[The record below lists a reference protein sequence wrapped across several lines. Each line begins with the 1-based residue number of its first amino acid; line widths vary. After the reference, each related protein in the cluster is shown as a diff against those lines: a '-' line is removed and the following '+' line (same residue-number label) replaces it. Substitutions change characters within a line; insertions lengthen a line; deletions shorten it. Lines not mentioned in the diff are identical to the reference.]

1 MLQAQAQV
9 SAADDYITSRRGAVG
24 ATARTRLAEARASL
38 AGAQQLQGSDAAGA
52 LTQAGR
58 ASQLAVDATDA
69 AQRDVGAF
77 DGGGAGFGGGSGSN
91 NGSGMLGA
99 MLGGVVLN
107 SLLGGGSRS
116 SGGFG
121 GLGGLGG
128 LLGGGLPNVGSVG
141 AGNAAGLLGYCLKN
155 RLLGQGGMLGG
166 LTGGQTGTQASGAQ
180 SILQRLT
187 GRKDVQTSPGF
198 AAGQAGQV
206 QAGNGQTL
214 ALGNLGGQVKT
225 QLCNVVLKRAKAFL

>member
-1 MLQAQAQV
+1 MFKMLTPLV
-9 SAADDYITSRRGAVG
+9 LV
-24 ATARTRLAEARASL
+24 ASL
-38 AGAQQLQGSDAAGA
+38 TSVVPANAQTTADPTAPAA
-52 LTQAGR
+52 R
-58 ASQLAVDATDA
+58 
-69 AQRDVGAF
+69 
-77 DGGGAGFGGGSGSN
+77 
-91 NGSGMLGA
+91 
-99 MLGGVVLN
+99 
-107 SLLGGGSRS
+107 

-155 RLLGQGGMLGG
+155 NLLGQGGALGG
-166 LTGGQTGTQASGAQ
+166 LTGGRTSAPQATGAQ

-187 GRKDVQTSPGF
+187 GRKDIQTSPGF
-198 AAGQAGQV
+198 AAGQAGEV

-214 ALGNLGGQVKT
+214 ALGDLGGQVKT

>member
-1 MLQAQAQV
+1 MFKPATPVL
-9 SAADDYITSRRGAVG
+9 
-24 ATARTRLAEARASL
+24 ATAIAALMT
-38 AGAQQLQGSDAAGA
+38 AGASAQTSTPAPAP
-52 LTQAGR
+52 TQ
-58 ASQLAVDATDA
+58 
-69 AQRDVGAF
+69 
-77 DGGGAGFGGGSGSN
+77 SN
-91 NGSGMLGA
+91 
-99 MLGGVVLN
+99 
-107 SLLGGGSRS
+107 
-116 SGGFG
+116 G
-121 GLGGLGG
+121 GLGGLGDSLG
-128 LLGGGLPNVGSVG
+128 GLGGGLGGLFGGAAPSIGSIG

-155 RLLGQGGMLGG
+155 NLLGQGGMLGG
-166 LTGGQTGTQASGAQ
+166 LTGGQTGARAAPQASGAQ

>member
-1 MLQAQAQV
+1 MFKPATPVLAIAI
-9 SAADDYITSRRGAVG
+9 AALMT
-24 ATARTRLAEARASL
+24 
-38 AGAQQLQGSDAAGA
+38 AGASAQTSTPAPAS
-52 LTQAGR
+52 TQ
-58 ASQLAVDATDA
+58 
-69 AQRDVGAF
+69 
-77 DGGGAGFGGGSGSN
+77 SN
-91 NGSGMLGA
+91 
-99 MLGGVVLN
+99 
-107 SLLGGGSRS
+107 
-116 SGGFG
+116 G
-121 GLGGLGG
+121 GLGGLGDSLG
-128 LLGGGLPNVGSVG
+128 GLGGGLGGLFGGAAPSIGSIG

-155 RLLGQGGMLGG
+155 NLLGQGGMLGG
-166 LTGGQTGTQASGAQ
+166 LTGGQTGARAAPQASGAQ

>member
-1 MLQAQAQV
+1 MFKPATHVLAIAI
-9 SAADDYITSRRGAVG
+9 AALMT
-24 ATARTRLAEARASL
+24 
-38 AGAQQLQGSDAAGA
+38 AGAS
-52 LTQAGR
+52 
-58 ASQLAVDATDA
+58 
-69 AQRDVGAF
+69 AQTSTPAP
-77 DGGGAGFGGGSGSN
+77 APIQSN
-91 NGSGMLGA
+91 
-99 MLGGVVLN
+99 
-107 SLLGGGSRS
+107 
-116 SGGFG
+116 G
-121 GLGGLGG
+121 GLGGLGDSLG
-128 LLGGGLPNVGSVG
+128 GLGGGLGGLFGGAAPSIGSIG

-155 RLLGQGGMLGG
+155 NLLGQGGMLGG
-166 LTGGQTGTQASGAQ
+166 LTGGQTGARAAPQASGAQ

>member
-1 MLQAQAQV
+1 MKTAIAL
-9 SAADDYITSRRGAVG
+9 AAALSLTTGA
-24 ATARTRLAEARASL
+24 
-38 AGAQQLQGSDAAGA
+38 
-52 LTQAGR
+52 
-58 ASQLAVDATDA
+58 A
-69 AQRDVGAF
+69 AQTAAAQTAAPQTERA
-77 DGGGAGFGGGSGSN
+77 AQ
-91 NGSGMLGA
+91 
-99 MLGGVVLN
+99 
-107 SLLGGGSRS
+107 
-116 SGGFG
+116 GGFG
-121 GLGGLGG
+121 GLGSLGG

-166 LTGGQTGTQASGAQ
+166 LTGGQTGAQATPQASGAQ